1 MYNMCITYIY
11 VYVVVVVVVV
21 VDVAVA
27 VIVVVLVVVVAVVVV
42 LVVDIVV
49 VVAADAVVVGLV
61 VCSAI
66 VHGVIAHRLE
76 MNTHP
81 NNQKQTKCTKTKQV
95 DLIPP
100 PPFFKVGVDNLEVNW
115 RNIFHCNAPPLS
127 DSRSPTLKE
136 GGGGQGIS
144 RNKK

>member
-1 MYNMCITYIY
+1 
-11 VYVVVVVVVV
+11 VV

-66 VHGVIAHRLE
+66 VHGVIAHHPQI
-76 MNTHP
+76 NTHP
-81 NNQKQTKCTKTKQV
+81 NNQKQTKCTKTRQFPGASIRVTNKRYGTK
-95 DLIPP
+95 LP
-100 PPFFKVGVDNLEVNW
+100 
-115 RNIFHCNAPPLS
+115 
-127 DSRSPTLKE
+127 
-136 GGGGQGIS
+136 
-144 RNKK
+144 RNKQMKSKGHQGRPLLFHLSISGQLSSE